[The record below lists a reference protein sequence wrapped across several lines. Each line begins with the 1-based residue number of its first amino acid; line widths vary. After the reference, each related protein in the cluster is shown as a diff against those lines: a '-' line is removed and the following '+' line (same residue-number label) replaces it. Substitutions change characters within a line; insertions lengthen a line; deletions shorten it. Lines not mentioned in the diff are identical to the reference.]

1 MLLYFIIYLNFLLGQ
16 INFVLIIFKKESIYM
31 EIKVNN
37 YLKTHK
43 KDKDLTKEK
52 GNIECG
58 LDWRKAPLKK
68 WDLSGLKLS
77 DYKKRAKFQ
86 FATLIDAHLI
96 KTTLKKA
103 FLLGAELQGAK
114 LMGAK
119 LQGAD
124 LVGANLQEAILLD
137 ANLQGA
143 KLMGAKLQGA
153 NLVGANLQGADLSN
167 SNLRNAIFSEKT
179 ILTNV
184 NFFQCTLDGSTI
196 KNAYN
201 NMDKEVIQVR
211 TIKKKRNYSSA
222 REIYI
227 LFKKYFKSEGMYDIS
242 GKYFVQEK
250 KMERILNKKRKEWGK
265 YFLNT
270 FLDIVSGYG
279 EKPLNAIIC
288 SLIIIMGGT
297 NIYWLFDGIMVTN
310 NKVTFSGTFFESFYF
325 SLITFSTLGYGD
337 LIPKAGI
344 FRIIASFESL
354 MGVALTAIFIFIFAR
369 KTTR

>member
-119 LQGAD
+119 LQGA
-124 LVGANLQEAILLD
+124 E
-137 ANLQGA
+137 
-143 KLMGAKLQGA
+143 
-153 NLVGANLQGADLSN
+153 LVGANLQGADLSN